1 LASPVLREL
10 RKNRLSVEGRG
21 GKRRRKEDDMEAV
34 VALVVVVVVADT
46 RVGVLE
52 GSEK

>member
-1 LASPVLREL
+1 VDNE
-10 RKNRLSVEGRG
+10 
-21 GKRRRKEDDMEAV
+21 EDDAGDG

-46 RVGVLE
+46 RVGLLE